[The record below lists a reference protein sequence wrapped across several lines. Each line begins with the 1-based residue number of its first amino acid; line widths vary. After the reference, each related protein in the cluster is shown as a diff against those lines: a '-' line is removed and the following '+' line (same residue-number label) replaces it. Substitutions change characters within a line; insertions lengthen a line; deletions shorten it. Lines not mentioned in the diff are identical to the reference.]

1 MSTQEKPPIQATE
14 IIFEGIGGSGKTVQ
28 LATLAHQLTG
38 VQIPTLITP
47 SPRIDALESSFFPPE
62 VLRAYPV
69 LAQAMI
75 ATFLKI
81 CEKNELEKEIEKLNK
96 QGQPPPVILRD
107 GWLASI
113 LAHNFNFFN
122 TFNRRTIES
131 WWRIFGLRLNPKRG
145 ATLLFDLDPSIAHER
160 QQKNPKDRADAN
172 TGLEQAN
179 LVRMSYLAL
188 QKRYENQWR
197 VLNAAQKSADLNKQ
211 VLQVA
216 QEIIH
221 IK

>member
-14 IIFEGIGGSGKTVQ
+14 IIFEGIGGSGKTAQ
-28 LATLAHQLTG
+28 LATLAHRLISL
-38 VQIPTLITP
+38 QIPTLITP
-47 SPRIDALESSFFPPE
+47 SPRIDALEGSFFPPE

-96 QGQPPPVILRD
+96 QGQPTPVILRD

-113 LAHNFNFFN
+113 LAHDLNFFN
-122 TFNRRTIES
+122 TFNRKAIES
-131 WWRIFGLRLNPKRG
+131 WWRIFGLRLNPSRG
-145 ATLLFDLDPSIAHER
+145 ATLLFDLDPSIARER
-160 QQKNPKDRADAN
+160 QQKKPKDRADVN
-172 TGLEQAN
+172 ISLEQAS
-179 LVRMSYLAL
+179 LVRMSYLTL
-188 QKRYENQWR
+188 QGRYKNRWR
-197 VLNAAQKSADLNKQ
+197 ILNAAQKPVNLNQQ
-211 VLQVA
+211 VLQAV